1 MNFFQKKSYLSVLFI
16 FYMLKNHL
24 QDVLCRHL
32 QFDPTEG
39 QKILM
44 DALAEMMTSPVDHQL
59 MLVKG
64 YAGTGKTSV
73 ISSFVKTLNDFKM
86 RPVLMAPTGRAAK
99 VLSAYSGEKAFTI
112 HKKIYRQKSSADG
125 FGAFVLNFNTCSHTF
140 FIVDEASMIS
150 RYSADQNFFG
160 TGNLLEDL
168 LKFVYNDR
176 NCRLVLIGDTA
187 QLPPV
192 GQEESPALDRR
203 RLEAYGLEVFECE
216 LTEVVRQSQESGVLH
231 HATVVRELITGQ
243 KPGYPLLE
251 PGMFPDVERITGED
265 LIETIADAYDQ
276 YGIDETAVICR
287 SNKQANRYN
296 QGIRSRILYR
306 EEELT
311 PGDFL
316 MAVRNNYHWIKDA
329 EHIGFIANGD
339 IVRVIRIRKYTE
351 RYGFRFAEV
360 DLCLPDYNDYEFTAI
375 IMLDALCSEAASI
388 TGEQNRQL
396 YCSVAADYA
405 HIKPKAQQYKKI
417 REDPYFNALQVKFAY
432 AITCHKAQGGQWQC
446 VFLDQGRLTDEMLNI
461 EYLRW
466 LYTAITRAAEKLY
479 LVNFSKKFFAE

>member
-1 MNFFQKKSYLSVLFI
+1 
-16 FYMLKNHL
+16 MLKNHL
-24 QDVLCRHL
+24 YDTLCLHL

-44 DALAEMMTSPVDHQL
+44 DTLAEMMTSQVDHQL

-99 VLSAYSGEKAFTI
+99 VLSLYSGEKAFTI

-150 RYSADQNFFG
+150 RYSADQSFFG

-203 RLEAYGLEVFECE
+203 HLESYGLEVFECE

-231 HATVVRELITGQ
+231 HATAVREFITGRQ
-243 KPGYPLLE
+243 PGYPSLE

-265 LIETIADAYDQ
+265 LIETITDAYGK

-316 MAVRNNYHWIKDA
+316 MAVRNNYHWIRDA
-329 EHIGFIANGD
+329 ENIGFIANGD

-360 DLCLPDYNDYEFTAI
+360 DLCLPDYDDYEFTAV

-388 TGEQNRQL
+388 TGEQNRRL
-396 YCSVAADYA
+396 YASVAADYA

-417 REDPYFNALQVKFAY
+417 KEDPYFNALQVKFAY
-432 AITCHKAQGGQWQC
+432 AVTCHKAQGGQWQC
-446 VFLDQGRLTDEMLNI
+446 VFLDQGWLTDEMPDI

-479 LVNFSKKFFAE
+479 LINFSKKFFAERP